1 MFEFVFVGVLVQNFS
16 GKLILSIISLKSEVA
31 MMENYFKGRHF
42 QKDIIL
48 VAVGYYFR
56 FSLSYRDVVEILRDR
71 GIIIHHTTVM
81 RWVHHY
87 GPLFKL
93 LWRKQ
98 RDTHSQSWRVD
109 ETYIKIK
116 GRWHYFY
123 RAIDSH
129 GLTLDFELRKHRDYQ
144 SAYHFLK
151 RLLTTYGRPD
161 CLVTDQYAGTLK
173 AIKQVIKDGLLVK
186 ANHQCSKYRNNLIEQ
201 DHRLIKHVLVKSSGF
216 QSLRTALKTLSG
228 IEVMHQLHKVS
239 QREPSLFGFSSSQS
253 LIELLVQ

>member
-1 MFEFVFVGVLVQNFS
+1 M
-16 GKLILSIISLKSEVA
+16 
-31 MMENYFKGRHF
+31 
-42 QKDIIL
+42 
-48 VAVGYYFR
+48 
-56 FSLSYRDVVEILRDR
+56 VEILRDR

-129 GLTLDFELRKHRDYQ
+129 GLTLDFGLRKHRDYQ

-173 AIKQVIKDGLLVK
+173 AIKQVIKDGL
-186 ANHQCSKYRNNLIEQ
+186 
-201 DHRLIKHVLVKSSGF
+201 VKSSGF

-228 IEVMHQLHKVS
+228 IEVMHQLHKVN